1 MPLPER
7 TRLRPERKTTMRQ
20 VTINN
25 AHAAAVGSD
34 ASVEAVEAGR
44 ATEGG
49 TNLLGEQMG
58 ARTRLYTVDMLRGL
72 VMVIMALDHVRD
84 FFHVYAKSF
93 DPLDP
98 TKTWT
103 ALFFTRWVTHFCAPT
118 FVFLAGTGAFLSTR
132 RGKTRPELARFLL
145 TRGLWLIV
153 LEVTLVRFGWL
164 FNFDYHFL
172 FLQVIWA
179 IGWSMIVLAGL
190 VFLPSRVI
198 AAAGLALIFLHNT
211 LDGVRSASFGSLRWL
226 WVLLH
231 EQNVLVPRPGF
242 FWLSAYPLIPWVGVM
257 AVGYAF
263 GELLTLERE
272 RRRRILFRLGGACVV
287 LFVVLRALNVYG
299 DPTPWAAQG
308 RGAWFTFLS
317 FLNTQKYP
325 PSLLFLLMTLG
336 PSIIALALFDRA
348 EGREGGA
355 LARPFIVFGR
365 VPMFYYLL
373 HVPLMHLVA
382 LAFAYAKYGRAEWLF
397 MNFALPGQPPLEP
410 PGYGYDLWVVYLI
423 WLGVVAA
430 LYPLC
435 RWFAGVKSR
444 RRDAWLSY
452 F

>member
-1 MPLPER
+1 MS
-7 TRLRPERKTTMRQ
+7 Q
-20 VTINN
+20 VTTNN
-25 AHAAAVGSD
+25 VPAVTDD
-34 ASVEAVEAGR
+34 AGADTIEAMRDKDV
-44 ATEGG
+44 G
-49 TNLLGEQMG
+49 TNLLGERLG
-58 ARTRLYTVDMLRGL
+58 ARARLYSVDMLRGI
-72 VMVIMALDHVRD
+72 VMVVMALDHVRD

-98 TKTWT
+98 SKTWT

-132 RGKTRPELARFLL
+132 RGKTKPELARFLL
-145 TRGLWLIV
+145 TRGLWLIL
-153 LEVTLVRFGWL
+153 LELTLVRFGWF

-172 FLQVIWA
+172 FVQVIWA

-190 VFLPSRVI
+190 IFLPVRVI
-198 AAAGLALIFLHNT
+198 AAVGLALIFLHNAF
-211 LDGVRSASFGSLRWL
+211 DGISAKGFGSLGWL
-226 WVLLH
+226 WVVLH
-231 EQNVLVPRPGF
+231 QGGVLVPRPGMLF
-242 FWLSAYPLIPWVGVM
+242 LVAYPLVPWVGVM

-263 GELLTLERE
+263 GELLLLERE
-272 RRRRILFRLGGACVV
+272 WRRRTLFRIGATCIG

-299 DPTPWAAQG
+299 DPTPWAAQKN
-308 RGAWFTFLS
+308 AWFTFLS

-336 PSIIALALFDRA
+336 PSILALALFDRA
-348 EGREGGA
+348 EGLEPGV

-382 LAFAYAKYGRAEWLF
+382 IAFSLAKYGRAEWLF
-397 MNFALPGQPPLEP
+397 LNWPPPGSPPLEP

-423 WLGVVAA
+423 WLGVVVA

-452 F
+452 L